1 MYRVSDTVLSTHN
14 HDGAIIVDIQ
24 HDRLLRLNR
33 TGSDIF
39 QRVATAQTQL
49 QIVEALSRD
58 FHICRQSAQRDVENF
73 LRSLEEQ
80 GLIQRIRSEE
90 A

>member
-14 HDGAIIVDIQ
+14 GDGGIIVDIQ

-33 TGSDIF
+33 TGSWIF
-39 QRVATAQTQL
+39 QQVEAAQTQL

-58 FHICRQSAQRDVENF
+58 FHIRRQSAQEDVANF

-80 GLIQRIRSEE
+80 GLIHRIALEST
-90 A
+90 